1 MLTIRSRWCRWLFG
15 SCHAARNFTHALLV
29 FADLGAKNGFTPDE
43 CGAMQCALGFACST
57 AENVRESLS
66 RALEAP
72 QKNQV
77 SRSYSSFG
85 HAKRLGKMAAVKGRC
100 P

>member
-1 MLTIRSRWCRWLFG
+1 MMSVAIWLVSRRSQL
-15 SCHAARNFTHALLV
+15 THALLV
-29 FADLGAKNGFTPDE
+29 FAELGAKNDFTPDE

-57 AENVRESLS
+57 AENVMEAY

-77 SRSYSSFG
+77 SRGYSSFG
-85 HAKRLGKMAAVKGRC
+85 YAKRLGKMAAVKGRC